1 MFKTKFSFLPK
12 TKLGKLSV
20 IFILIFFAML
30 LLMQLFVMLGETGR
44 ETFTDNLKLFFTAT
58 IGGLSGIASFLTGIV
73 SIIKNKERS
82 FLVFLG
88 TLIGLFI
95 LFFLL
100 GEFLGPPH

>member
-1 MFKTKFSFLPK
+1 MPKKKFGFLPK
-12 TKLGKLSV
+12 TRLGKLSV

-30 LLMQLFVMLGETGR
+30 LLMQLFVMLGETGG
-44 ETFTDNLKLFFTAT
+44 ETFTDNLKLFFAGI
-58 IGGLSGIASFLTGIV
+58 IGGVSGLVSFFTGII
-73 SIIKNKERS
+73 SIIKHRERS

-100 GEFLGPPH
+100 GEFLGPAH